1 MSVANEEAREP
12 QTQRPGKTGAAA
24 ATQQQPSNG
33 SHPQPSSDGAV
44 ERARLRTM
52 LLIRRF
58 EERTY
63 QEYTKPGEK
72 DPVTGAKGA
81 PRIGGF
87 CHLYSGQE
95 AVAVGIASLFQKG
108 KDYLINGYR
117 DHGHSL
123 ALGMDARP

>member
-1 MSVANEEAREP
+1 MSVANEVATQP
-12 QTQRPGKTGAAA
+12 QTQRSGKPPAAA
-24 ATQQQPSNG
+24 PATQPSNG
-33 SHPQPSSDGAV
+33 SPAQTDGTA
-44 ERARLRTM
+44 ERARLRMM

-63 QEYTKPGEK
+63 QEYTKPGQ
-72 DPVTGAKGA
+72 
-81 PRIGGF
+81 RIGGF
-87 CHLYSGQE
+87 CHFYSGQE

-123 ALGMDARP
+123 ALGMDARPAM